1 MRLFSHISSYI
12 YEIDIVLP
20 LKYIRHISV
29 SKLLLSFY
37 SNYVRHNNIAPKA
50 PTQKML
56 SAFQV
61 FRKSPKLPLSFMKLQ
76 SISIFWLLQNHL
88 IKSRFESFCLE
99 VLWSI
104 LSKHSFVYANC
115 YFSSNSSTWMWC
127 NFKLWSLHSVREWN
141 THIDLALLRFR
152 SQSLLNLAITSFMC
166 QIMPLCVASFL
177 ITSWLFG
184 MWNNYFIS

>member
-12 YEIDIVLP
+12 YKIDIVLP

-37 SNYVRHNNIAPKA
+37 SDYVRHNNIAPKA

-61 FRKSPKLPLSFMKLQ
+61 FRKSSKLPLSFMKLQ
-76 SISIFWLLQNHL
+76 SISIFL
-88 IKSRFESFCLE
+88 ITSKSLDQIKVESSCLE

-104 LSKHSFVYANC
+104 LSKHSFVMPIATSLQIPQLEC
-115 YFSSNSSTWMWC
+115 DAISSYGPFIVFVN
-127 NFKLWSLHSVREWN
+127 E
-141 THIDLALLRFR
+141 IP
-152 SQSLLNLAITSFMC
+152 I
-166 QIMPLCVASFL
+166 L
-177 ITSWLFG
+177 I
-184 MWNNYFIS
+184 

>member
-37 SNYVRHNNIAPKA
+37 SSYVRHNNIVPKA

-61 FRKSPKLPLSFMKLQ
+61 FRKSPKHPLSSMKLQ
-76 SISIFWLLQNHL
+76 SISVRTL
-88 IKSRFESFCLE
+88 IRF
-99 VLWSI
+99 VL
-104 LSKHSFVYANC
+104 F
-115 YFSSNSSTWMWC
+115 
-127 NFKLWSLHSVREWN
+127 
-141 THIDLALLRFR
+141 
-152 SQSLLNLAITSFMC
+152 
-166 QIMPLCVASFL
+166 
-177 ITSWLFG
+177 
-184 MWNNYFIS
+184 

>member
-76 SISIFWLLQNHL
+76 SISIF
-88 IKSRFESFCLE
+88 
-99 VLWSI
+99 
-104 LSKHSFVYANC
+104 
-115 YFSSNSSTWMWC
+115 
-127 NFKLWSLHSVREWN
+127 
-141 THIDLALLRFR
+141 
-152 SQSLLNLAITSFMC
+152 
-166 QIMPLCVASFL
+166 
-177 ITSWLFG
+177 
-184 MWNNYFIS
+184 

>member
-1 MRLFSHISSYI
+1 MS
-12 YEIDIVLP
+12 DI
-20 LKYIRHISV
+20 II
-29 SKLLLSFY
+29 LL
-37 SNYVRHNNIAPKA
+37 
-50 PTQKML
+50 
-56 SAFQV
+56 
-61 FRKSPKLPLSFMKLQ
+61 PKLPLRKCSLHSKFSGSLQ
-76 SISIFWLLQNHL
+76 SSHSVSWNCSPSQYFDYFKITWSNQGWEFLPWGTMVHL
-88 IKSRFESFCLE
+88 IETFFR
-99 VLWSI
+99 
-104 LSKHSFVYANC
+104 YANC
-115 YFSSNSSTWMWC
+115 YFSSNSTTWMWC

>member
-1 MRLFSHISSYI
+1 MS
-12 YEIDIVLP
+12 DIIIFL
-20 LKYIRHISV
+20 
-29 SKLLLSFY
+29 
-37 SNYVRHNNIAPKA
+37 
-50 PTQKML
+50 
-56 SAFQV
+56 
-61 FRKSPKLPLSFMKLQ
+61 PKLPLRKCSLHSKFSGSLQ
-76 SISIFWLLQNHL
+76 SSHSVSWNCSPSQYL
-88 IKSRFESFCLE
+88 ITSKSLDKIKVESFCLE

-184 MWNNYFIS
+184 MWNNYFISLDVSHPICNSIWFHFSSFPR